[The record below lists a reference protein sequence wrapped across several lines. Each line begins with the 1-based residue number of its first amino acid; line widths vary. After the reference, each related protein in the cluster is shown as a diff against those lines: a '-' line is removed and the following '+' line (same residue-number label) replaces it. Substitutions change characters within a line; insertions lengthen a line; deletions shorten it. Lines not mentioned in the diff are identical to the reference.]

1 MMYESF
7 SEQFALREVHV
18 PKPVIELYHKKTY
31 APITLFSEVKE
42 EKASFLNAAASENQT
57 VKDYIYVNLKK

>member
-18 PKPVIELYHKKTY
+18 PKPIIELYHKKTD

-42 EKASFLNAAASENQT
+42 EKASFLHAAASENQT